1 VSGLQVHPGVP
12 YHHHPEENP
21 LHCHSIQ
28 RIRLRASS
36 RYPLNW
42 DQYSPNRQDCLSYRI
57 CRQCQ
62 NPDGCCP
69 APPLEV
75 VSIDLKVSGLG
86 FISTSVLLRLGV
98 ELVDSLYA
106 SNGAKSGFGR
116 LSGDVWR
123 LLYEQ
128 GGDFECVDGDIGW
141 LASNLSSLTLG
152 GFFSTKGRK

>member
-1 VSGLQVHPGVP
+1 M
-12 YHHHPEENP
+12 
-21 LHCHSIQ
+21 
-28 RIRLRASS
+28 
-36 RYPLNW
+36 
-42 DQYSPNRQDCLSYRI
+42 
-57 CRQCQ
+57 
-62 NPDGCCP
+62 
-69 APPLEV
+69 
-75 VSIDLKVSGLG
+75 SIDLKVSALG

-141 LASNLSSLTLG
+141 LASNMSTLTLG
-152 GFFSTKGRK
+152 GFFSRKGRK